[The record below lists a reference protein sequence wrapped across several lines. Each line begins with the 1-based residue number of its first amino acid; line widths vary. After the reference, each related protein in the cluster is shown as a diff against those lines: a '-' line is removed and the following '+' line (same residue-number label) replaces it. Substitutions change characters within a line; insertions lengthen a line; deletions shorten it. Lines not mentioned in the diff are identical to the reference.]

1 MLENIMIACFFLA
14 GFDYLFFGKVLITYQ
29 FTETEL
35 RVILLK
41 LFPLHIIPLKIV
53 EKVEKI
59 SYPKMFA
66 GMAIYVSAFRS
77 RAFGGGVLI
86 RTSTK
91 HGNEVV
97 VTPPR
102 VDEFISEVKR
112 RVGEKTRR
120 EI

>member
-1 MLENIMIACFFLA
+1 MLENIIIACCFLA
-14 GFDYLFFGKVLITYQ
+14 GLDYLFFGKVLITYQ

-35 RVILLK
+35 KVILLK

-77 RAFGGGVLI
+77 RAFGDGVLI
-86 RTSTK
+86 RTDAK
-91 HGNEVV
+91 HGNEII
-97 VTPPR
+97 VTPSHA
-102 VDEFISEVKR
+102 DEFISEAKR
-112 RVGEKTRR
+112 RVKEKTGK